1 MIQVDEFIPHYLI
14 KMLCAFTKAGQGSG
28 EIYDQLIQ
36 RIVAACLVQPS
47 ESDQPPQRT
56 VKYSDMV
63 KFLEVFPKVTYIY
76 EHTMTKELYSA
87 FLARVKEVI
96 NDKKMPTEDLCRVF
110 NILVRIAPYSN
121 FDD

>member
-1 MIQVDEFIPHYLI
+1 
-14 KMLCAFTKAGQGSG
+14 
-28 EIYDQLIQ
+28 
-36 RIVAACLVQPS
+36 
-47 ESDQPPQRT
+47 
-56 VKYSDMV
+56 MV